1 MNPRTHK
8 WTPMLGVW
16 VPKCRNPTLEEW
28 KDDSLPPKMGTRESP
43 ETPKISEFD
52 RKGQNTSHCDVFYII
67 EKLPKCKCRKW
78 ARMNHLDICRT
89 NYDKKKGRESNWQFD
104 SRPPK
109 VRNRPNLGVCRW
121 SATHRWKAFD
131 EGYNFSL
138 DLIAIGGLHRTLC
151 ALKLVRVLT
160 IGISGF
166 ALVSL
171 GTKSHLN
178 VAPMESYIV
187 YYKGEGGGFPQVR
200 AVVSLVC
207 PSCPWLVL
215 APKMLQLCTNH
226 FVLVL
231 CRSVWVSEACDFFLV
246 LSWSSSTPLYPS
258 IVLRAKEC
266 APTPCFPLF
275 FSLGLT
281 FEPFKEIIS

>member
-1 MNPRTHK
+1 LKR
-8 WTPMLGVW
+8 
-16 VPKCRNPTLEEW
+16 KC
-28 KDDSLPPKMGTRESP
+28 
-43 ETPKISEFD
+43 
-52 RKGQNTSHCDVFYII
+52 Q
-67 EKLPKCKCRKW
+67 KW
-78 ARMNHLDICRT
+78 ACMNHLDICRT
-89 NYDKKKGRESNWQFD
+89 SYDKKKGRKSNWQFD
-104 SRPPK
+104 SWPPK
-109 VRNRPNLGVCRW
+109 VGNRPDPGVCRW
-121 SATHRWKAFD
+121 SATHRWKTLD
-131 EGYNFSL
+131 EGYNFAL
-138 DLIAIGGLHRTLC
+138 NLIVIGGLHRKLC
-151 ALKLVRVLT
+151 ALKVVRVLA

-166 ALVSL
+166 SLASL

-178 VAPMESYIV
+178 VSPVESYIV

-207 PSCPWLVL
+207 LNCSWLVL

-246 LSWSSSTPLYPS
+246 SSWSSSTPLYPS
-258 IVLRAKEC
+258 IVLQAKER
-266 APTPCFPLF
+266 ASTPCLPLF